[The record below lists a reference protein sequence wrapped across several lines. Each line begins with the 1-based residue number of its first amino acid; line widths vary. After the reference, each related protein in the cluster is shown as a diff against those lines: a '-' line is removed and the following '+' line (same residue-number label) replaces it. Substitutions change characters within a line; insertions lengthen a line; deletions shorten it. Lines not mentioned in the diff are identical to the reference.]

1 MMILELNGIGFF
13 FNPNHVNGIR
23 PQSMIFT
30 LYGDYIRHAGGSIWI
45 GNLIRLLGY
54 FGVSPQAVRSTVS
67 RMTRRGLLR
76 VERIGSRSYY
86 ALTPKSARIIEEGAR
101 RIFHFHSPGDQWDG
115 QWHLVTYSIPED
127 EREARD
133 RLRQE
138 LEWLGFG
145 MLTAALWISPHD
157 HRREIEQLATALGV
171 RARVEIFTARHDGFA
186 DARGIVARCWDLS
199 KINTRYAA
207 FIAKYKP
214 LYDEHRRLLSNGN
227 DLEPSQY
234 FVRRFSLIHEYR
246 RFLLKDPEL
255 PAELLPSDWR
265 GTEAATLFRQYHD
278 LLADKANAFFYQV
291 YESPTHSSFNSPTS
305 NVQHPTS
312 K

>member
-1 MMILELNGIGFF
+1 
-13 FNPNHVNGIR
+13 
-23 PQSMIFT
+23 MIFT
-30 LYGDYIRHAGGSIWI
+30 LYGDYIRHASGSIWI
-45 GNLIRLLGY
+45 SSLIRLLTY
-54 FGVSPQAVRSTVS
+54 FGLSQQAVRSTVS

-86 ALTPKSARIIEEGAR
+86 ALTEKSAKMIEEGAA
-101 RIFHFHSPGDQWDG
+101 RIFHFHSPRDQWDG
-115 QWHLVTYSIPED
+115 QWHLVTYSIPEE

-157 HRREIEQLATALGV
+157 YRREVEQLATALGV
-171 RARVEIFTARHDGFA
+171 RSRVEIFTARHDGFA
-186 DARGIVARCWDLS
+186 DVHAIVARCWDLP
-199 KINTRYAA
+199 KINAHYAA
-207 FIAKYKP
+207 FIEKYKP

-234 FVRRFSLIHEYR
+234 FVRRFNLIHEYR

-255 PAELLPSDWR
+255 PAELLPPDWR
-265 GTEAATLFRQYHD
+265 GAEAATLFRQYHG
-278 LLADKANAFFYQV
+278 LLADKANTFFYAV
-291 YESPTHSSFNSPTS
+291 FEPPPNSKTLTP
-305 NVQHPTS
+305 
-312 K
+312 